1 MAQKRKTLVNVGIEF
16 LRELLKDKSDQTG
29 EVVTKK
35 KLEDL
40 QLDDLRREKI
50 RLEQEERKM
59 LARLKNT
66 EQEKRNLFNEGVKK
80 ASDRE
85 QRVLA
90 RRIKELDVE
99 ASNMD
104 RMLQMVSQQMRVLN
118 GLVQIK
124 ERTRMAAE
132 SGLNSILADIDL
144 QELIIYIDQASV
156 SGEFNWDKFNEVLNV
171 LEEADSLS
179 PEYREDQDVM
189 EIVRAMSEA
198 REAADSPEA
207 IEQRFDQMDQQM
219 KTKQKEVEF
228 EEDEDLL

>member
-16 LRELLKDKSDQTG
+16 LRELLKDKSDQEG

-59 LARLKNT
+59 LARLKTT
-66 EQEKRNLFNEGVKK
+66 EQEKRTLFNEGVKK

-104 RMLQMVSQQMRVLN
+104 RMLQMISQQMRVLN

-124 ERTRMAAE
+124 ERTRMATE

-144 QELIIYIDQASV
+144 QELIVYIDQASV
-156 SGEFNWDKFNEVLNV
+156 TGEFNWDKFNEVLNV

-179 PEYREDQDVM
+179 PDFREDQDVM
-189 EIVRAMSEA
+189 DIVKAMADA

-207 IEQRFDQMDQQM
+207 IEQRFDEMDQHM
-219 KTKQKEVEF
+219 KAKQEVVEF